1 MAVPNSTTIRNLNT
15 ANKGLSFRPNDN
27 KTDQLLRKIQF
38 QPLERSTDQFSY
50 QQATSLPTVAFFAQ
64 GASVNNNVAVVS
76 TTTLTFE
83 RVGQHIAIDLLDEL
97 SSRNDY
103 DLHFS
108 QMEQQ
113 VRATK
118 LAILRLLSTTLISGS
133 SGSGQINGL
142 NRQIDSFGNGINFS
156 AGDPLKLAVLY
167 RAANTCRST
176 DDFVGSYSGRYFVSN
191 ERALRQVMSLLDG
204 DGVNLQFRYDE
215 ELKTEIPVIF
225 GLPWLISDAIATTA
239 GSPDTT
245 DIYVLPLEGETALRL
260 LYAKDVNHE
269 CDEWGIHCYDIPLQQ
284 STSQLSKAVVGFYS
298 LYVPEATLVRLNTV
312 RLYNATALP

>member
-1 MAVPNSTTIRNLNT
+1 MAVPSSTTIRNLNT

-50 QQATSLPTVAFFAQ
+50 QQATSLPTVTFFAQ

-76 TTTLTFE
+76 TTTLLFE
-83 RVGQHIAIDLLDEL
+83 RLGQHVAIDLLDEL

-108 QMEQQ
+108 QLEQE

-118 LAILRLLSTTLISGS
+118 LAILRLLSTTLIIGGSGS
-133 SGSGQINGL
+133 NEIIGL
-142 NRQIDSFGNGINFS
+142 NRQIASFGNGVNFAS
-156 AGDPLKLAVLY
+156 SNPLTLNDLY

-176 DDFVGSYSGRYFVSN
+176 DDFIGSYSGRYFVSN
-191 ERALRQVMSLLDG
+191 ERALRQVMYLLDTA
-204 DGVNLQFRYDE
+204 GVNLSFRYDE
-215 ELKTEIPVIF
+215 ELQTEIPVIF
-225 GLPWLISDAIATTA
+225 GLPWLISDAVVTNS

-245 DIYVLPLEGETALRL
+245 NIYVLPLEGETALRL

-269 CDEWGIHCYDIPLQQ
+269 CDEWGIHCYDLPLQQ

-298 LYVPEATLVRLNTV
+298 VYAPEATLVRINTV
-312 RLYNATALP
+312 PLSDAMPLP